1 MRSRRKTSLFK
12 TKLLITLWVAL
23 WVVLAVIMV
32 GCIFYI
38 ESGVKPTE
46 TKNEVVI
53 EAVETG
59 ETEKDY
65 LLDIPLAE
73 ELQDELYEA
82 SQEFGVD
89 YYTMIALIERETN
102 FRNVFGDGGDS
113 YGYCQIQPKWWSE
126 LMTEIGVTDLN
137 VPEDNF
143 RTACAIVE
151 ELTEKHQ
158 SIEGALVAYNQ
169 GSYNGRGTAYS
180 RAIMANAENYRI

>member
-23 WVVLAVIMV
+23 WAVLAVIMV

-38 ESGVKPTE
+38 ECGVKPTE

-53 EAVETG
+53 EVMET
-59 ETEKDY
+59 EKTEKDY
-65 LLDIPLAE
+65 LLDIPLTE

-113 YGYCQIQPKWWSE
+113 YGYCQIQPKWWDE

-143 RTACAIVE
+143 RTACAIVA